1 MPRILK
7 YPWLFSHRPPFYEII
22 DDFINLSSLNESN
35 PGYLKNI
42 DIIKQNI
49 SESLQEE
56 DIAIFELK
64 NSAKLNCN
72 LNILADVFFQLLNL
86 KTDDGYNL
94 LAAKTIDL
102 CKVLSFFITDKNG
115 FPLNPKTIY
124 EMLKPSNFK
133 KRPNKDDIKR
143 IKIS

>member
-1 MPRILK
+1 
-7 YPWLFSHRPPFYEII
+7 
-22 DDFINLSSLNESN
+22 
-35 PGYLKNI
+35 
-42 DIIKQNI
+42 
-49 SESLQEE
+49 
-56 DIAIFELK
+56 
-64 NSAKLNCN
+64 

-115 FPLNPKTIY
+115 SPLNPKTIY